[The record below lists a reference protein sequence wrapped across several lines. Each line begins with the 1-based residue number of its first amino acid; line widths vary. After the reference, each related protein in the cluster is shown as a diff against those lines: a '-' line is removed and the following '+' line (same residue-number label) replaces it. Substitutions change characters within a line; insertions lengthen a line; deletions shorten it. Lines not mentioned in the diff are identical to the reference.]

1 MDEYT
6 RTCLESIKKSLE
18 QISNLGYDGVETI
31 SDKLNLPLEDKTLI
45 AFADLIDGICCT
57 IDELSFQVESLL
69 DGDPQDWDDPADWTL
84 LDNVT
89 DFDEDPTDEIE
100 SFYDLDPER
109 LAREADEYDE

>member
-18 QISNLGYDGVETI
+18 EVSNLGYDGVEMI
-31 SDKLNLPLEDKTLI
+31 SEKLNLPLEDKTLL
-45 AFADLIDGICCT
+45 AFAELIDGVCCT
-57 IDELSFQVESLL
+57 IDELAFQVESLL

-89 DFDEDPTDEIE
+89 DEDEEGE
-100 SFYDLDPER
+100 L
-109 LAREADEYDE
+109 EYDE